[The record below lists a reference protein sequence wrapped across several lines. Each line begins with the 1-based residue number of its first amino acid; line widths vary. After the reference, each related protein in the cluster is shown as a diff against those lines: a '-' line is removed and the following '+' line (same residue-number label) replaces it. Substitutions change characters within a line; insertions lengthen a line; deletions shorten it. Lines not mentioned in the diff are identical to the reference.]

1 MAFTLLKHIM
11 NIFNR
16 KPRTPITPAIKPE
29 STFDAVLE
37 MRLAELQQQ
46 VAEIKGRINSLFF
59 FVMIAAILQFVF
71 GITGVTPW

>member
-1 MAFTLLKHIM
+1 MINPI

-16 KPRTPITPAIKPE
+16 KPPAPITPAIKPE

-37 MRLAELQQQ
+37 MRLAELHQQI
-46 VAEIKGRINSLFF
+46 AELKGRINTLFF
-59 FVMIAAILQFVF
+59 FVMIAAMLQFVF

>member
-1 MAFTLLKHIM
+1 MKNPLD
-11 NIFNR
+11 IFNR
-16 KPRTPITPAIKPE
+16 KPPTPIIPAIKPE

-37 MRLAELQQQ
+37 LRLAELQQQ

-59 FVMIAAILQFVF
+59 FVMIAAMLQFVF